1 MSVMDPTKSV
11 FADIVVKQV
20 NLSCCAFQ
28 SPAVLFLTR
37 DTALVFLQCI

>member
-20 NLSCCAFQ
+20 DLNCCAFKA
-28 SPAVLFLTR
+28 PAVLFLTR
-37 DTALVFLQCI
+37 DTTLVFLQCI